1 LATKGVDQVIE
12 PKHEVHQ
19 NGISLYP
26 EHHLPSVALVN
37 HHLPVDSDGVVVS
50 CKIVNSITVQE
61 CLGKAHQDTELTIHS
76 VSSTT
81 STPVVPTKNLVNQV
95 LCPSVAKSTSCIP
108 ETNKSSLL
116 VSVMKCAFTTGLLC
130 VAFNSARESG
140 CFQKRHTTMVYNSI
154 PPSVFL
160 MMGSLWHDANPHN
173 KIRNC
178 VEELPPEPDPNF
190 STPILHGCFGN
201 YSILHQ
207 GKVHFIPLH
216 VFAKCETLSCKAD
229 KRKIMELFV
238 CNKSL
243 FFDHHLFASKSTA
256 VMQKLSSFCAF
267 EAANFEIA
275 IKPAAPNFIGFSNF
289 VLCFAST
296 YALYPSNSQ

>member
-154 PPSVFL
+154 PPDPGETQMAARSVD
-160 MMGSLWHDANPHN
+160 W
-173 KIRNC
+173 
-178 VEELPPEPDPNF
+178 
-190 STPILHGCFGN
+190 
-201 YSILHQ
+201 
-207 GKVHFIPLH
+207 KVG
-216 VFAKCETLSCKAD
+216 
-229 KRKIMELFV
+229 
-238 CNKSL
+238 
-243 FFDHHLFASKSTA
+243 
-256 VMQKLSSFCAF
+256 F
-267 EAANFEIA
+267 EYRIA
-275 IKPAAPNFIGFSNF
+275 RLRACLES
-289 VLCFAST
+289 
-296 YALYPSNSQ
+296 